1 MPTTTTTT
9 TDMTT
14 NWPSSRGASEDLNP
28 LTTQHE
34 RPNTMFQIQRRT
46 KDGWSNVGKPSNNE
60 DRAAAGCRKLNGSKE
75 YYPDLPFRVL
85 ALV

>member
-1 MPTTTTTT
+1 
-9 TDMTT
+9 
-14 NWPSSRGASEDLNP
+14 
-28 LTTQHE
+28 
-34 RPNTMFQIQRRT
+34 MFQIQRRT